1 MTEIILVINDIR
13 STHNV
18 GAILRTSEGM
28 GVNKILISG
37 YSPYPELQKDSRLPH
52 IYNKLT
58 SRISKTSLGAE
69 KMLLIEYCEDIR
81 AELKKLADQDYEIVS
96 LEQSDNS
103 IKIME
108 YTPKDKLVLIL
119 GNELDGVAK
128 EILEISDKVIEI
140 PMLGKKESYN
150 VASSAAIALYH
161 MRFIK

>member
-37 YSPYPELQKDSRLPH
+37 YTPYPELQNDSRLPH

>member
-1 MTEIILVINDIR
+1 MTEIIIVINDIR

-18 GAILRTSEGM
+18 GAILRTAEGM

-37 YSPYPELQKDSRLPH
+37 YSPYPELQNDSRLPH

-69 KMLLIEYCEDIR
+69 KMLDIDYSEDII
-81 AELKKLADQDYEIVS
+81 AKLKKLANQDYEIVS

-108 YTPKDKLVLIL
+108 YTPKDKVVLIL

>member
-37 YSPYPELQKDSRLPH
+37 YTPYPELQNDSRLHH

-69 KMLLIEYCEDIR
+69 KMLLIEYCEDII

-96 LEQSDNS
+96 LEQSDIS

>member
-37 YSPYPELQKDSRLPH
+37 YSPYPKLQNDSRLPH

-69 KMLLIEYCEDIR
+69 KMLLIEYCEDII

-96 LEQSDNS
+96 LEQSDIS

-108 YTPKDKLVLIL
+108 YTSKEKLVLIL
-119 GNELDGVAK
+119 GNELDGVPK

>member
-37 YSPYPELQKDSRLPH
+37 YSPYPELQNDSRLPH

-108 YTPKDKLVLIL
+108 YIPKEKLVLIL

>member
-37 YSPYPELQKDSRLPH
+37 YTPYPELQNDSRLPH

-69 KMLLIEYCEDIR
+69 KMLLIEYCEDII

-96 LEQSDNS
+96 LEQSDIS

>member
-18 GAILRTSEGM
+18 GAILRTAEGM

-37 YSPYPELQKDSRLPH
+37 YSPYPELQNDSRLPH

-69 KMLLIEYCEDIR
+69 KMLLIEYCEDII

-96 LEQSDNS
+96 LEQSDIS

-108 YTPKDKLVLIL
+108 YTPKDKVVLIL

>member
-37 YSPYPELQKDSRLPH
+37 YSPYPELQNDSRLPH

>member
-37 YSPYPELQKDSRLPH
+37 YTPYPELQNDSRLPH

-69 KMLLIEYCEDIR
+69 KMLLIEYCEDII